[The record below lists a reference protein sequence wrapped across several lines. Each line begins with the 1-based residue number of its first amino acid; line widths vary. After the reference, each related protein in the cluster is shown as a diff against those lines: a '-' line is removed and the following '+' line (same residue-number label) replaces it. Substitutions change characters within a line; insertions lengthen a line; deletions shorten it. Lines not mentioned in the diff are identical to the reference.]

1 MKQHHEPIKEFA
13 QWYVDLWEDAHG
25 RLRFRDLSPQAT
37 SLLKNF
43 RDFKKSADAR
53 LADYDKLEQIA
64 DAAVAK
70 EQEDLANVSSGETA
84 GLLRRIARTLVQ
96 NTPNVDV
103 VSIHDDDSV
112 KGVLSQYMLS
122 ANIISDGEYSNDMQQ
137 NLYASTVMALAIG
150 FSAVLPT
157 LVKKP
162 DGGWRVLYDELHYRD
177 VFPEPGVK
185 DIRRANDVFVRKYLT
200 KGDVLSLIE
209 RKAPGWNIPALKALL
224 EREPRPREYAAV
236 DQQSRKHKVSPK
248 GYSII
253 TWYSSSGDP
262 FLTFAEDSPNHL
274 LRIEKNKVPSK
285 EIPLKFLVLEKD
297 PFQPF
302 GKSQVSF
309 IYGRQVFQDLMLNGA
324 MKMWYRNI
332 NPPLIGFGALDAVPN
347 LSPGKY
353 TKVSNPNAR
362 IEAFEVNTQ
371 TLMQYNSIAQQ
382 NFGAMV
388 NQVGSPDEQMATQ
401 SGHGFSATPQGVE
414 AQTSI
419 VNITTNNYQKA
430 IESFFS
436 QYCSYAL
443 TMYFHELASMK
454 KIFPTADTRK
464 RLLDLGMPPNAFQK
478 DGSLEVDFKDLATE
492 YYVRCVPGSL
502 VEVEDEKQT
511 RILGSLFTALSQALP
526 AIAQSQD
533 PEMLTNSSKTLQ
545 FILQKMISLSG
556 STYSTE
562 LASVLTTGEHDPDGQ
577 AANRHALEANID
589 SVNAEVDRELEI
601 QAATLTQMNE
611 QIALLRETQEVL
623 LEKLGVLQ
631 GPSDAPAPQ
640 ETPGALP
647 PGDNPIQ

>member
-1 MKQHHEPIKEFA
+1 MKQHHTPIAEFE
-13 QWYVDLWEDAHG
+13 QWYEGMWEDAEG
-25 RLRFRDLSPQAT
+25 CLQARALTPQA
-37 SLLKNF
+37 SKLIKSF
-43 RDFKKSADAR
+43 RDFKSEADSR
-53 LADYDKLEQIA
+53 LSGYDKLEQLA
-64 DAAVAK
+64 DAAVAQ
-70 EQEDLANVSSGETA
+70 EQSDLANVSSGETA

-103 VSIHDDDSV
+103 VSIHDDDAV
-112 KGVLSQYMLS
+112 KGVLSKYLLS

-150 FSAVLPT
+150 FTAVLPT
-157 LVKKP
+157 LVREP
-162 DGGWRVLYDELHYRD
+162 NGSWRVLYDELHYRD
-177 VFPEPGVK
+177 VFPEPGIK

-200 KGDVLSLIE
+200 KGDILDILH
-209 RKAPGWNIPALKALL
+209 RKTPGWNLPALRGLL
-224 EREPRPREYAAV
+224 QREPAPREYGAT
-236 DQQSRKHKVSPK
+236 DHQSKKHKVSPK
-248 GYSII
+248 AYGII

-262 FLTFAEDSPNHL
+262 FLTFSESGPNHL
-274 LRIEKNKVPSK
+274 LRIEKNKVPSR

-297 PFQPF
+297 PFQPY

-332 NPPLIGFGALDAVPN
+332 NPPLVGYGTIDAMPN

-371 TLMQYNSIAQQ
+371 TLLQYNTIAQQ

-388 NQVGSPDEQMATQ
+388 NQIGSPDEQMATQ

-436 QYCSYAL
+436 QYCSYSL
-443 TMYFHELASMK
+443 TLYFHELAGMK
-454 KIFPTADTRK
+454 RIHPTADTRK
-464 RLLDLGMPPNAFQK
+464 RLVDLGMPVDTFDE
-478 DGSLEVDFKDLATE
+478 DGSVEIDFKDLATE
-492 YYVRCVPGSL
+492 YYVRCIPGSL

-526 AIAQSQD
+526 AISQSQD
-533 PEMLTNSSKTLQ
+533 MEMLTNSSKTLQ
-545 FILQKMISLSG
+545 FILQKMIALSG

-562 LASVLTTGEHDPDGQ
+562 LESVLSTGTNDPHGQ
-577 AANRHALEANID
+577 AASRKALEDNID
-589 SVNAEVDRELEI
+589 SVNAEVDRELEV
-601 QAATLTQMNE
+601 QATTLAQLNE
-611 QIALLRETQEVL
+611 QITLLRETQEVL
-623 LEKLGVLQ
+623 LQKLGILPDGSGSPQ
-631 GPSDAPAPQ
+631 QQ
-640 ETPGALP
+640 ETPGGLP
-647 PGDNPIQ
+647 QEGQPLQ